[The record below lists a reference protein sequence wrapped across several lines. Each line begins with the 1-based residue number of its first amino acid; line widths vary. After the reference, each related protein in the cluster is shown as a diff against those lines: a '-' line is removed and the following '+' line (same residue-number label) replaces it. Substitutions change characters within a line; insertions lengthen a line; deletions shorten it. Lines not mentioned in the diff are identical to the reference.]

1 MPQKSQI
8 SWERKK
14 DPSGFVIRGSGVLLE
29 DLSLSFIDYQ
39 YTVNL
44 ISLFPLVLLLFRC
57 RFQISTSKCF

>member
-8 SWERKK
+8 SWERKI
-14 DPSGFVIRGSGVLLE
+14 DPPGFVIRGSGVLLE

-57 RFQISTSKCF
+57 RFSPELQE